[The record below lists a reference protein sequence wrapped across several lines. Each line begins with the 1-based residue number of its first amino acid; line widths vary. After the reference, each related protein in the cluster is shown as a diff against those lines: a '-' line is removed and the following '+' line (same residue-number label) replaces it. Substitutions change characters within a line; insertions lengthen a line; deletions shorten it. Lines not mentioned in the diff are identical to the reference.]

1 MDERL
6 NILNE
11 NLNSKEGETNNSL
24 QLINDLEGKYQQE
37 IEEKH
42 KLIKSLEIQ
51 INQLKDS
58 Q

>member
-51 INQLKDS
+51 INLLKDS